1 MSFFI
6 SLSLVVFDIRKE
18 AVKIVMKDGRR
29 TGEAFVKFR
38 SPIDAVDA
46 IRALNMKRMGKR
58 FIELHQADYYDADRI
73 SIL

>member
-1 MSFFI
+1 MPV
-6 SLSLVVFDIRKE
+6 VVFEIRRE
-18 AVKIVMKDGRR
+18 AIKIVMKDGRR

-38 SPIDAVDA
+38 SPIQATDA

-58 FIELHQADYYDADRI
+58 FVELYQADYYDADRI